1 MIPRHGRRFNRS
13 GWLDGLSHVTATQS
27 NVSIIG
33 IGDDGLE
40 GLTESVRRLILESDL
55 VVGNERVLALASA
68 TKAERLVLGADVEA
82 AADRIA
88 EHQGR
93 VAVLVS
99 GDPLFYGLA
108 RYLCERVGQDRCE
121 IVPHVSSMQ
130 LAFAR
135 VKESWDDAYLTN
147 LANHS
152 LDAVVERIRTA
163 EKVGVFT
170 TEEHGPDEIAAALLK
185 RRIDYFTAYVCENL
199 GARNERVTRGSLAEI
214 AAQKFDPLNVLILV
228 RSANVPDRPR
238 DPSVRSLFG
247 NPDETF
253 VQSKPK
259 QGLLT
264 TAEVRAVALAQMS
277 LDPESVVW
285 DVGAGSGSV
294 SVEAAQLAP
303 SGEVFAI
310 EQDAEDVELIRE
322 NADRF
327 GVTNVT
333 PVIGRAPEVW
343 ADLPDPDAVFMEGSG
358 REIVR
363 LAELAF
369 ARLKPGGRLVCSI
382 ASIEALHE
390 VRTALAG
397 LTSQVSVW
405 MINISRGTDQLERLR
420 FEALDPRFLIAAAK

>member
-1 MIPRHGRRFNRS
+1 
-13 GWLDGLSHVTATQS
+13 VTATRA

-33 IGDDGLE
+33 IGDDGLD
-40 GLTESVRRLILESDL
+40 GATDAVRRLIAEADL
-55 VVGNERVLALASA
+55 LVGNERVLALLPRSV
-68 TKAERLVLGADVEA
+68 TERLVLGSDVESA
-82 AADRIA
+82 AQRIA
-88 EHQGR
+88 AEHGR

-99 GDPLFYGLA
+99 GDPLFYGMA
-108 RYLCERVGQDRCE
+108 RYLCDRVGQDRCE

-163 EKVGVFT
+163 EKVGLFT
-170 TEEHGPDEIAAALLK
+170 TEEHGPEAVARALVK

-199 GARNERVTRGSLAEI
+199 GARNERVTRGTLSEI
-214 AAQKFDPLNVLILV
+214 AAQSFDPLNVMILI
-228 RSANVPDRPR
+228 RAADVPDRPR
-238 DPSVRSLFG
+238 DPRVRSLFG

-259 QGLLT
+259 HGLLT
-264 TAEVRAVALAQMS
+264 TAEVRAVALAQMALGDRS
-277 LDPESVVW
+277 IVW

-303 SGEVFAI
+303 AGQVFAI
-310 EQDAEDVELIRE
+310 EQDAEDAELIRQ
-322 NADRF
+322 NAERF
-327 GVTNVT
+327 GVGNVA
-333 PVIGRAPEVW
+333 PVVGRAPEVW

-369 ARLKPGGRLVCSI
+369 ARLKPGGRLVASI

-390 VRTALAG
+390 VRSALVS
-397 LTSQVSVW
+397 LTSDVNVW
-405 MINISRGTDQLERLR
+405 MLNVSRGADQLERLR
-420 FEALDPRFLIAAAK
+420 FDALNPAFVVAAAKR

>member
-1 MIPRHGRRFNRS
+1 VLQSR
-13 GWLDGLSHVTATQS
+13 S

-33 IGDDGLE
+33 IGDDGLD
-40 GLTESVRRLILESDL
+40 GATEAVRRIIAEADL
-55 VVGNERVLALASA
+55 LVGNERVLALLPRGL
-68 TKAERLVLGADVEA
+68 TERLVLGADVEA
-82 AADRIA
+82 AAERIA
-88 EHQGR
+88 VEHGR

-108 RYLCERVGQDRCE
+108 RFLCDRVGQDRCE

-135 VKESWDDAYLTN
+135 VKESWDEAYLTN

-152 LDAVVERIRTA
+152 LGSVIDRIRTA
-163 EKVGVFT
+163 EKVGLFT
-170 TEEHGPDEIAAALLK
+170 TEKDTPDAVARALLA
-185 RRIDYFTAYVCENL
+185 RHIDYFTAYVCENL

-214 AAQKFDPLNVLILV
+214 AAQTFDPLNVMILV
-228 RSANVPDRPR
+228 RATDVPDRPR
-238 DPSVRSLFG
+238 DATIRSQFG

-259 QGLLT
+259 HGLLT
-264 TAEVRAVALAQMS
+264 PAEVRAVALAQMAIGS
-277 LDPESVVW
+277 HSVVW

-303 SGEVFAI
+303 GGQVFAI
-310 EQDAEDVELIRE
+310 EQDPEDADLIRE
-322 NADRF
+322 NAERF
-327 GVTNVT
+327 GAANVK
-333 PVIGRAPEVW
+333 PVVGRAPEVW
-343 ADLPDPDAVFMEGSG
+343 AELPDPNAVFMEGSG

-369 ARLKPGGRLVCSI
+369 ERLKPGGRLVASI

-390 VRTALAG
+390 VRSAMAA
-397 LTSQVSVW
+397 LTSEVNVW
-405 MINISRGTDQLERLR
+405 MLNVSRGADQLERLR
-420 FEALDPRFLIAAAK
+420 FDALNPAFLIAATKR

>member
-1 MIPRHGRRFNRS
+1 MPG
-13 GWLDGLSHVTATQS
+13 S
-27 NVSIIG
+27 NVSIVG
-33 IGDDGLE
+33 IGDDGLD
-40 GLTESVRRLILESDL
+40 GLTESVRRLIQQADL
-55 VVGNERVLALASA
+55 LVGNERVLALARGA
-68 TKAERLVLGADVEA
+68 RGERLVLGADVES

-88 EHQGR
+88 AQSGR

-108 RYLCERVGQDRCE
+108 RYLCERVGQDRCD
-121 IVPHVSSMQ
+121 IIPHVSSMQ

-147 LANHS
+147 LANHA

-163 EKVGVFT
+163 DKVGLFT
-170 TEEHGPDEIAAALLK
+170 TEGHGPAQVAAALLK

-214 AAQKFDPLNVLILV
+214 AAQQFDPLNVMILV
-228 RSANVPDRPR
+228 RSAGVPDRPR
-238 DPSVRSLFG
+238 DPAVRSLFG
-247 NPDETF
+247 NPDATF
-253 VQSKPK
+253 IQSKPK

-264 TAEVRAVALAQMS
+264 TAEVRAVALAQMA
-277 LDPESVVW
+277 LGPHSVVW

-303 SGEVFAI
+303 AGQVFAI
-310 EQDAEDVELIRE
+310 EQDPEDAELIRD

-327 GVTNVT
+327 GVGNVT
-333 PVIGRAPEVW
+333 PVTGRAPEVW
-343 ADLPDPDAVFMEGSG
+343 AELPDPDAVFMEGSG

-369 ARLKPGGRLVCSI
+369 ARLRPGGRLVCSI

-390 VRTALAG
+390 VRTALVA
-397 LTSQVSVW
+397 LTSDVNVW
-405 MINISRGTDQLERLR
+405 MLNIARGTDQLERLR
-420 FEALDPRFLIAAAK
+420 FDALNPAFLIGATQAT